1 MNILS
6 AFVFVCLQSSSYGGI
21 SRTGNPLSWRTA
33 KPVLNSVRQ
42 SGIKQFIY
50 HYNRSKN
57 IETPLFLWGDEI
69 EYGLFGYDPKSNR
82 FDLSLRGRQIREQ
95 LSLLE
100 RGLTDLKIGCEWQ
113 VHMMLCVKILLNFF
127 YCCTSYYTSIKETAV
142 ILDAATVVKN
152 YLCRGKHYHLL
163 LVTEF
168 NIYIIIRSRQFVKC
182 ANLYH
187 IRPNNILFL

>member
-6 AFVFVCLQSSSYGGI
+6 AFVLLCFQSSSYGGI
-21 SRTGNPLSWRTA
+21 LRTGNPLSWRTA
-33 KPVLNSVRQ
+33 KPVLNSVRL

-113 VHMMLCVKILLNFF
+113 VRSILNYSML
-127 YCCTSYYTSIKETAV
+127 
-142 ILDAATVVKN
+142 
-152 YLCRGKHYHLL
+152 
-163 LVTEF
+163 
-168 NIYIIIRSRQFVKC
+168 
-182 ANLYH
+182 
-187 IRPNNILFL
+187 

>member
-1 MNILS
+1 MNILC
-6 AFVFVCLQSSSYGGI
+6 AFVLVCIQTTSYGGI

-33 KPVLNSVRQ
+33 KPVLNSVRL
-42 SGIKQFIY
+42 SGLKQFIY

-100 RGLTDLKIGCEWQ
+100 RDLTDLKIGCEWQ
-113 VHMMLCVKILLNFF
+113 VRRTMKYSMVLKQLGPTLRLWLMK
-127 YCCTSYYTSIKETAV
+127 CTSVAKSV
-142 ILDAATVVKN
+142 L
-152 YLCRGKHYHLL
+152 
-163 LVTEF
+163 
-168 NIYIIIRSRQFVKC
+168 Q
-182 ANLYH
+182 
-187 IRPNNILFL
+187 